1 MKKKLI
7 VAGTAWMLALA
18 AAEPVALNPFPQWKV
33 PQGWSATP
41 EQLEC
46 RFTRW
51 SAVSA
56 DLKIPGAGVCR
67 LEFQYRTPG
76 GTGTPLKVR
85 IDNQMSA
92 AYPATEEWSVASL
105 YFRTDGPCRLT
116 LIAEGK
122 SPYTLQ
128 IRQPRLELLTEA
140 DCRKFRLDAGKGVA
154 GFRTMKGE
162 PHRVVPTE
170 DHIEEGMAFQ
180 SRGKGARELRSVE
193 LPVQPGRKYR
203 LSFWVKGTPGSFRAG
218 VDGGWLP
225 DTRYWA
231 FLQTKPVSNEWKKET
246 LEFTLP
252 GVDAYP
258 VLKRGLLS
266 CRFAIPAGQEEFL
279 LKDVELEELP

>member
-7 VAGTAWMLALA
+7 VAGTVWMLALA
-18 AAEPVALNPFPQWKV
+18 AAEPIALDPFPQWKK

-46 RFTRW
+46 RFTGW
-51 SAVSA
+51 SAVTMN
-56 DLKIPGAGVCR
+56 LKIPKAGICR
-67 LEFQYRTPG
+67 LEFRYRTPG
-76 GTGTPLKVR
+76 GSGAPLKVR
-85 IDNQMSA
+85 IDKETVA
-92 AYPATEEWSVASL
+92 AYPATEEWSSAVC
-105 YFRTDGPCRLT
+105 YFRADGPCPLT

-128 IRQPRLELLTEA
+128 IGAPRLELLAEA

-162 PHRVVPTE
+162 AHRIVPTD
-170 DHIEEGMAFQ
+170 DHIEEGMAFL
-180 SRGKGARELRSVE
+180 SRGKEARELRSVE

-203 LSFWVKGTPGSFRAG
+203 LSFWVKGTPGRFRVG

-225 DTRYWA
+225 DTRYWSVQ
-231 FLQTKPVSNEWKKET
+231 QTKPVSSEWKKET

-252 GVDAYP
+252 AVDAYP
-258 VLKRGLLS
+258 VLKRGLLG
-266 CRFAIPAGQEEFL
+266 CRFSIPAGQEEL
-279 LKDVELEELP
+279 WLKDIDLEELP